1 MTSALK
7 SVSSSHRRSIQRAME
22 REERRRLEG
31 IERERCRKQ
40 IIQGSWHDGRI
51 DCVAG
56 NGVMSELGVGVER
69 FEAEDEDGND
79 SGGLPE
85 KQEQERESP
94 KTREDVDAIR
104 SLPIVVL
111 KNYGTTSTAS
121 AVKEEMLNVL
131 SQWAAALAENQV
143 RQFIMTQVKD

>member
-1 MTSALK
+1 
-7 SVSSSHRRSIQRAME
+7 ME

-31 IERERCRKQ
+31 IETERCRKE
-40 IIQGSWHDGRI
+40 ILQGSWHDGRI

-56 NGVMSELGVGVER
+56 NGVMSELGVGMER
-69 FEAEDEDGND
+69 FESENEDGNG

-85 KQEQERESP
+85 KQEQERPSP
-94 KTREDVDAIR
+94 KTREDGDVIR

-121 AVKEEMLNVL
+121 AVKEEMLIVL

-143 RQFIMTQVKD
+143 REFIMTRVED

>member
-7 SVSSSHRRSIQRAME
+7 SVSSSHRRSIQRAVE

-56 NGVMSELGVGVER
+56 NGVMSELGLGVER
-69 FEAEDEDGND
+69 FEPEDEDGNG
-79 SGGLPE
+79 SGLSE
-85 KQEQERESP
+85 KQEQERENP

-121 AVKEEMLNVL
+121 AVKEEMLNVI

-143 RQFIMTQVKD
+143 REFITTQVKE

>member
-1 MTSALK
+1 VTSALK
-7 SVSSSHRRSIQRAME
+7 SVSSSHRRSIQRAVE

-56 NGVMSELGVGVER
+56 NGVMSELGLGVER
-69 FEAEDEDGND
+69 FEPEDEDGNG
-79 SGGLPE
+79 SGLSE
-85 KQEQERESP
+85 KQEQERENP

-121 AVKEEMLNVL
+121 AVKEEMLNVI

-143 RQFIMTQVKD
+143 REFITTQVKE